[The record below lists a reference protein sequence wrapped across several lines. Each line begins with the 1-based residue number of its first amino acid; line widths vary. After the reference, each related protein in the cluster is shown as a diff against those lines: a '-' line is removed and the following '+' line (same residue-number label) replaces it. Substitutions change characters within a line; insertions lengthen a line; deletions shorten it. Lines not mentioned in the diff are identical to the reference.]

1 MSQTSSRSQLSR
13 FLLVGGSTVLLDL
26 LLYKVFLMG
35 LAPSPAKSLS
45 FLLGTVYAYQFN
57 RVWTFK
63 AGSASLPQALKFGL
77 VYGTNLGINV
87 GTNAAM
93 LSLLPLVLPWRLNMA
108 FLVATATS
116 ATLNFLG
123 MKWLVF
129 NPRNKPQH

>member
-1 MSQTSSRSQLSR
+1 MSQTSSRSQLFR

-26 LLYKVFLMG
+26 LVYKVLLTG
-35 LAPSPAKSLS
+35 LSPSLAKAIS
-45 FLLGTVYAYQFN
+45 FLCGTVYAYQFN

-63 AGSASLPQALKFGL
+63 AGSASIPQALKFGL

-93 LSLLPLVLPWRLNMA
+93 LSLLPSALPWRLNLA
-108 FLVATATS
+108 FLIATGTS
-116 ATLNFLG
+116 AVLNFLG

-129 NPRNKPQH
+129 NPQGKSQH